1 MEWITFTT
9 FGSNSAIGAFGAGD
23 QMRVGEDMAKHLV
36 DDVGCAVRGQVKAR
50 DMQHAETEPVAKPS
64 AGLNVPELKAALEA
78 KGIALPDG
86 AKKAELA
93 ALLDGAA

>member
-23 QMRVGEDMAKHLV
+23 QLRVGDDMAKHLV
-36 DDVGCAVRGQVKAR
+36 DDVGCAVRGQIKAR
-50 DMQHAETEPVAKPS
+50 DLQPAEVEPVAKPS
-64 AGLNVPELKAALEA
+64 TGLNVPELKAALEA
-78 KGIALPDG
+78 KGIGVPDG
-86 AKKAELA
+86 AKKPELV